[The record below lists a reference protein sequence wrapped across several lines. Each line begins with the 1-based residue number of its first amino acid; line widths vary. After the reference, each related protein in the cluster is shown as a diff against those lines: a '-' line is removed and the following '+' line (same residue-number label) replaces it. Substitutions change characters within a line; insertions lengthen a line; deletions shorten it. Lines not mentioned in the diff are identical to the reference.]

1 MYLNI
6 RTFSE
11 AKWKKLQNY
20 TFFKDLDVIILTEHH
35 LPSTFRPKEVV
46 TDGWTFRSVSG
57 PTMTGPLA
65 HLHRGGIAILTR
77 QSRNLSVKQVT
88 VADPASGFMHQ
99 AATWTLT
106 SPNLTRPLHV
116 TGVYV
121 SPHADRTEELFN
133 LLSHQ
138 NVFPPDE
145 IHLFVGDFNA
155 HTQSEIENHVLASD
169 NIPTR
174 IGDGHKPE
182 RQDACLSGQHL
193 SSAQRGR
200 LLFRFLQAAEHVLLN
215 GRFQH
220 PVDSSIP
227 YTFQRANSSDT
238 SIVDYITLAKC
249 HFPTVIS
256 CKVVNTQRTRGS
268 RISDHNPILVHINL
282 PDLPALPPSSRSVA
296 SHEPWQ

>member
-174 IGDGHKPE
+174 IGNGHKPE

-227 YTFQRANSSDT
+227 YTFQRASSPDT

-249 HFPTVIS
+249 HFPSVIS